1 MEKSVS
7 DLFYRVIDWA
17 GRQPHISGLALVGS
31 YARGTASS
39 DSDINLVFLCRSP
52 DTFVRDPG
60 WIQRFGV
67 VERCHREE
75 WGRVTSL
82 RVHYTQGM
90 EVEFGFTTPA
100 WAALPVDQGTRGVVA
115 DGLRILWDP
124 DGVLERLLRAI
135 GAW

>member
-7 DLFYRVIDWA
+7 NLLCRVVKWA
-17 GRQPHISGLALVGS
+17 GSQPHISGVALVGS
-31 YARGTASS
+31 YARGTARP
-39 DSDINLVFLCRSP
+39 DSDIDLVFLCRSP
-52 DTFVRDPG
+52 DTFVRDSS

-82 RVHYTQGM
+82 RVYYTQGI
-90 EVEFGFTTPA
+90 EVEFAFTTPV
-100 WAALPVDQGTRGVVA
+100 WAALPVDAGTRRVVA

-124 DGVLERLLRAI
+124 DGVLGRLLRTV
-135 GAW
+135 GVS